1 MILVIIA
8 LMLFFTIVAV
18 AFDEVEWASRPAFLL
33 VLSVICAC
41 VMLFQVTKGRS
52 IDARIELYTEE
63 NTKIENQMSE
73 LVSQYMEYEK
83 TTFGEL
89 KADSAISLVSL
100 YPELKADTLV
110 QKQVDVYLSNT
121 ERIRELKETK
131 INLSNL
137 KWWLYFGK

>member
-1 MILVIIA
+1 MILVIIV
-8 LMLFFTIVAV
+8 LMFVFMTVAIV
-18 AFDEVEWASRPAFLL
+18 FDELELATIPSFLFA
-33 VLSVICAC
+33 LSVICAC
-41 VMLFQVTKGRS
+41 VMLFSVTKGRN